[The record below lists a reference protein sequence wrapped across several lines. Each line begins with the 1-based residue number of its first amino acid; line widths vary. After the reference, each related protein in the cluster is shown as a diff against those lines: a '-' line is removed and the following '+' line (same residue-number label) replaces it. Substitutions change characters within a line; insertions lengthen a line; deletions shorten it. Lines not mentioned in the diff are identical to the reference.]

1 MTDPVNP
8 IDPAQPPGDNK
19 SPAERMKRGMPNA
32 DPETQKNFAD
42 RLQKYIDEGKAEKE
56 ARNAYTKNYTGNTRP
71 GGGGGGGGM
80 GGNKLSNRD
89 LTKAYKKG
97 GKVSSASNRA
107 DGCCAK
113 GKTRGKML

>member
-1 MTDPVNP
+1 MPDPIKP
-8 IDPAQPPGDNK
+8 IDPIDPTGDGK
-19 SPAERMKRGMPNA
+19 STAERMKRGMPNA
-32 DPETQKNFAD
+32 NPEVQKDFAE
-42 RLQKYIDEGKAEKE
+42 RLQKYIDEGKAERA
-56 ARNAYTKNYTGNTRP
+56 ARNEYKKIEANTRP

-80 GGNKLSNRD
+80 GGNKFSNRD

-97 GKVSSASNRA
+97 GTASSRA